1 MTLHEQLEAVFR
13 DVFDDPW
20 LVLTD
25 DMTAADVPDWDSLA
39 HINLMMAIESR
50 FDVRFSDRELNGFA
64 NVGEL
69 ERWLSAHVAQA
80 GAER

>member
-1 MTLHEQLEAVFR
+1 MPLHDRLEAVFR
-13 DVFDDPW
+13 DVFDDPT

-25 DMTAADVPDWDSLA
+25 ETTAADVPDWDSLA
-39 HINLMMAIESR
+39 HINVMTAIETT

-69 ERWLSAHVAQA
+69 KRWLAARVP
-80 GAER
+80 